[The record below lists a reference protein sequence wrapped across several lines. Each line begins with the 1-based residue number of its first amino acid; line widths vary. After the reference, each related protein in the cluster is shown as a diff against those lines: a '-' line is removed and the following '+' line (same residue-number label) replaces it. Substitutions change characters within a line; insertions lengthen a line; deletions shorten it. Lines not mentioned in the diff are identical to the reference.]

1 MKVVTMSTMLENYR
15 AEELDCL
22 ELLWQRNQNG
32 ERITALARERGQSRQ
47 ELMEDL
53 RQAGYLSH
61 QAEPSP
67 AEIARVAS
75 LLRSQW
81 SQQMQRN
88 RWVGNRKIPDVA
100 LS

>member
-1 MKVVTMSTMLENYR
+1 MKVVTMTTMLENYR

-22 ELLWQRNQNG
+22 EILWRRNQSG
-32 ERITALARERGQSRQ
+32 ERITALARERDQSRQ
-47 ELMEDL
+47 ELMEDF
-53 RQAGYLSH
+53 RQAGFLSH

-67 AEIARVAS
+67 VEIEKAAS

-81 SQQMQRN
+81 SPQMQRN